1 MSFELLE
8 SQAVASF
15 DQPVR
20 TPVGEDTNTLGES
33 DRRKIETRIWLQ
45 ILALESSVFSRLNSA
60 LSSQYGLSVA
70 KFEFL
75 AQVDRFPEGI
85 SLGRISANLKVTS
98 GNVSGLVRRLV
109 ADGLITKKMS
119 PEDRRSFIVWFTPDG
134 KELFDKANALH
145 AQTLAACFASAPSHE
160 LQNQLM
166 TLRALSGRIQESS
179 NG

>member
-1 MSFELLE
+1 MAEH
-8 SQAVASF
+8 
-15 DQPVR
+15 
-20 TPVGEDTNTLGES
+20 TNLSGES
-33 DRRKIETRIWLQ
+33 DRRKIETRVWLQ
-45 ILALESSVFSRLNSA
+45 ILSLESSVFSRLNGA

-119 PEDRRSFIVWFTPDG
+119 PDDRRSFIVWFTPAG
-134 KELFDKANALH
+134 KDLFDKANALH
-145 AQTLAACFASAPSHE
+145 AETLAACFASAPSDE
-160 LQNQLM
+160 LQNQLLA
-166 TLRALSGRIQESS
+166 LRALSGRIQESR